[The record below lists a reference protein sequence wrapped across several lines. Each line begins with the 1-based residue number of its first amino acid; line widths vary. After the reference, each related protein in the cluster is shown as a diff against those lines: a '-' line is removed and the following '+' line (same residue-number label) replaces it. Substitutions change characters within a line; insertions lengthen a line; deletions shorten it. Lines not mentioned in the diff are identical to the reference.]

1 MYKHTPARFK
11 NVQNYCP
18 LSIEFELLPQF
29 SCAIRRSMTRLLGPE
44 VHARRLRTGLVSQ
57 GVSIVFALVVACFF
71 GSVFFTHT

>member
-1 MYKHTPARFK
+1 
-11 NVQNYCP
+11 
-18 LSIEFELLPQF
+18 
-29 SCAIRRSMTRLLGPE
+29 MTRLLGPE